1 MNKWRIVFVKEQEEL
16 VGVALQVKLSDE
28 ESWNLVC
35 ESEIKKV
42 TEDEIATVPVAMLWK
57 IEQLR
62 EFGCKQSRLV
72 RRTKDELY
80 KGV

>member
-1 MNKWRIVFVKEQEEL
+1 MNKWRIVYVYEQEEL

-28 ESWNLVC
+28 ERWSLVC
-35 ESEIKKV
+35 ESKIVKA
-42 TEDEIATVPVAMLWK
+42 TEDEIATVPVAILWK
-57 IEQLR
+57 IDQLR